1 LKNFAPNLMI
11 DQYLTAQQIWFM
23 HCPRHWSPASE
34 QYTGAD
40 SLITALR
47 KGWLID
53 APVSQHNFLHSGGR
67 ITAVYTFTLRL
78 DTEVRQMAIIS
89 TPLIV
94 RLLTEGVFTVLAQ
107 DEEDNRVRDSEESL
121 LSAQTAV

>member
-1 LKNFAPNLMI
+1 MI

-23 HCPRHWSPASE
+23 HRPRHWSPNSE

-47 KGWLID
+47 NGWLVD
-53 APVSQHNFLHSGGR
+53 SLVSQHNFLHSGGR

-89 TPLIV
+89 TPLIT
-94 RLLTEGVFTVLAQ
+94 RLLEEGVFTVLMQ
-107 DEEDNRVRDSEESL
+107 DEEDRLARDSEESL
-121 LSAQTAV
+121 LNDQKAV